1 MSEVAELPSQRP
13 YLVRA
18 LYEWCIDSGFTPY
31 LTVVVGAGVRVPMEF
46 VRDGR
51 ITLNVGPDATQG
63 LRLGNDWIE
72 FKARFGGVAR
82 EILVPIE
89 RVEAIFAR
97 ENQQGLGFQVVDAP
111 AAADT
116 PALAVAEAPPQGSE
130 SDNPPPSDP
139 APRPTLT
146 RVK

>member
-82 EILVPIE
+82 EILVPVE
-89 RVEAIFAR
+89 RVEAI
-97 ENQQGLGFQVVDAP
+97 FQVVDAP